1 MYVYSDLSSVEV
13 EHFSYDQFYVLYV
26 KFLNLDSN
34 QDYML
39 GKHEQY
45 LNEPKHLALL
55 GN

>member
-26 KFLNLDSN
+26 QFLNLDSN

-39 GKHEQY
+39 GEHEQY
-45 LNEPKHLALL
+45 LNEPKHFQT
-55 GN
+55 